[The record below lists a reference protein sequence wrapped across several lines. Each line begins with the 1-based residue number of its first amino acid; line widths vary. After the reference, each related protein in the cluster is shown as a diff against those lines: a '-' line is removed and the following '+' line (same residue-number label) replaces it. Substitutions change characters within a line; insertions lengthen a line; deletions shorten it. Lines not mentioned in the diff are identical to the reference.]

1 MVNNLGYADVWDGID
16 AIKLVE
22 EAFEVQIADGESE
35 TIANVGDLYDLLLK
49 KISPDEAN
57 RKCGSAMAFYRLR
70 RALAEEHPSERITP
84 SYDLSRLDISARK
97 LLRTLAEKSGLAL
110 PNRAPAWMRQMA
122 RGVAIVCFYGPIAL
136 PLFALFFTHSLKLSA
151 GLFVVAGLSMWL
163 FGLVVVSALYNLDP
177 GRLPKGGET
186 LGGLARRTA
195 RLNFLRLR
203 KLGAEQNDADIWN
216 ALVEVLSSFN
226 DFPADQ
232 IGRDTF
238 FYKSAMKAYL
248 KLAA

>member
-22 EAFEVQIADGESE
+22 EVFEVKIADVESE

-49 KISPDEAN
+49 KIPADEAN

-70 RALAEEHPSERITP
+70 RALAEEYPSKKITP
-84 SYDLSRLDISARK
+84 SYDLSCLDISARK
-97 LLRTLAEKSGLAL
+97 FLRTLAKKSGLAL
-110 PNRAPAWMRQMA
+110 PNRSPTWMRQIA
-122 RGVAIVCFYGPIAL
+122 KVFAIICFYGP
-136 PLFALFFTHSLKLSA
+136 FAFDAYAIFYAHAFKLSA
-151 GLFVVAGLSMWL
+151 GFFVAAGLLTWL
-163 FGLVVVSALYNLDP
+163 FGLVVISALYNLDP
-177 GRLPKGGET
+177 GRLPKGCET

-195 RLNFLRLR
+195 HLNFLRLR
-203 KLGAEQNDADIWN
+203 KLGAQQNDADLWN

-226 DFPADQ
+226 DFPADR

-238 FYKSAMKAYL
+238 FYKGAMKDYL
-248 KLAA
+248 KRAA